1 MKNLLP
7 SKAWQ
12 MYWPHSDN
20 GMANSQWELVHLARA
35 LAAVLSGC
43 YDIGEH
49 EAALASTP
57 PAERNLSAWL
67 PTDPIYEQFDIPL
80 FERALTEAW
89 AEPARRFPYFGRL
102 GAT

>member
-1 MKNLLP
+1 
-7 SKAWQ
+7 
-12 MYWPHSDN
+12 
-20 GMANSQWELVHLARA
+20 VHLARG

-49 EAALASTP
+49 EAALTLTP
-57 PAERNLSAWL
+57 RAERCLSAWL

-102 GAT
+102 GASDR